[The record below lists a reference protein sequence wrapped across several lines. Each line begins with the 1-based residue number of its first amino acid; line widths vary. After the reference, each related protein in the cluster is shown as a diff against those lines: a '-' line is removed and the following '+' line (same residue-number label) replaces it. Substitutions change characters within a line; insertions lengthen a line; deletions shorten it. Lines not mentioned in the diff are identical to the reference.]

1 MSNLPGSYIVKNI
14 FILFIIFILLFIMSS
29 YLNDSNLQGL
39 KLLFIQC
46 LNVLYIYV
54 LCICKFHYHLAFSVS
69 KILVLSG
76 SLYITEG
83 LWFPFH
89 FGNFEYF
96 FFALFFN
103 FIIMWIW
110 VDFFFFSVLFGPL
123 RAFYSER
130 FYYLLLLEYLSS
142 LFKYFCF
149 PFLYLILFG
158 ILLFGCQYFCF
169 YPPYFLAFKFFSGYI
184 FSLFF

>member
-54 LCICKFHYHLAFSVS
+54 LCICKFHYHLAFSVL

-83 LWFPFH
+83 L
-89 FGNFEYF
+89 
-96 FFALFFN
+96 
-103 FIIMWIW
+103 
-110 VDFFFFSVLFGPL
+110 
-123 RAFYSER
+123 
-130 FYYLLLLEYLSS
+130 
-142 LFKYFCF
+142 
-149 PFLYLILFG
+149 
-158 ILLFGCQYFCF
+158 
-169 YPPYFLAFKFFSGYI
+169 
-184 FSLFF
+184 